1 MKRTLDAARKEPA
14 KQKRMTDFFQ
24 SKAASSGAA
33 AKADPETKIIAST
46 ELATSPKDAVRLHNG
61 VAMPVLG
68 FGTYALGKKAE
79 ASVKVALQ
87 TGYRLI
93 DTGQIYERGSTERA
107 VGSALQKSGLN
118 RSEVFISTK
127 VWRTHHGF
135 EKTIAACTQSLKRLE
150 LEYIDLYMIHWPG
163 PQPSSTDWTPE
174 SRAETWK
181 ALEKLLKDG
190 KVRAIGVCNYSIRH
204 LKELLKTCEIKPMVN
219 QVEVHPWLIQ
229 KELQTFCRDEGIA
242 VQAFASLGSSDSKRA
257 QDFFALPAIKA
268 PALRCGTSSA
278 AVLLRWSVQKG
289 CHVIPK
295 SSEPDRI
302 RKNAECLEISL
313 TPQEMSDIDSLE
325 KGVRLTW
332 GGQDPDSI
340 E

>member
-14 KQKRMTDFFQ
+14 KQKRMTDFFPG
-24 SKAASSGAA
+24 SKAASSGSGT
-33 AKADPETKIIAST
+33 ETKIIAST
-46 ELATSPKDAVRLHNG
+46 EVATSRKDAVRLHNG

-79 ASVKVALQ
+79 ASVKVALE

-163 PQPSSTDWTPE
+163 PQPSSSTDWTPE
-174 SRAETWK
+174 TRAETWK

-257 QDFFALPAIKA
+257 HEFFALPAIKA
-268 PALRCGTSSA
+268 PAIRCGTSPA

-289 CHVIPK
+289 CHIIPK
-295 SSEPDRI
+295 SSDPERI
-302 RKNAECLEISL
+302 RKNAECLGISL
-313 TPQEMSDIDSLE
+313 TPQEMLDIDSLE